1 MVLLSLDTV
10 RADHLGCYGYAR
22 QTSPRLDAFAAG
34 ATRYRRSLASASWTL
49 PTHASLFTG
58 RYAFEHGAHGL
69 RSTDPSRSLRP
80 LDPAAVTLAESL
92 RDHGYATAGFVANT
106 AFLSPRCGLNQ
117 GFETYRLR
125 RLGARELNG
134 QALAWLAG
142 VKERPFFL
150 FINYME
156 AHRPY
161 DIRPRAGLLD
171 RPVSQ
176 DTELIPKL
184 YEAVMPGTADA
195 PPELVRDLVDQY
207 DTAIANLDEELGHL
221 LDGLREAGRDADT
234 VVVVSADHGE
244 FFGEHRLAEH
254 SKDVYQEVL
263 AVPLIVRSP
272 GQKRGRVVDTLVS
285 SVDVP
290 RLIFEHFSDPEA
302 WSGQFPFTPG
312 NHPVLAE
319 VYYARPKDLL
329 NPAWGARFDRIRIA
343 CFEWPLKLIESSD
356 GRHELYDLDRDPRE
370 ALSLFATQHDAALRL
385 QAALNQFRAS
395 RPRNEVDVEAKPLD
409 ENEQEALRALGY
421 VGR

>member
-22 QTSPRLDAFAAG
+22 KTSPRLDAFAAG

-69 RSTDPSRSLRP
+69 RSSDGTRSLRP
-80 LDPAAVTLAESL
+80 LDPAALTLAESL
-92 RDHGYATAGFVANT
+92 RDNGYATAGFAANT

-125 RLGARELNG
+125 RQPARELNRT
-134 QALAWLAG
+134 ALAWLAG
-142 VKERPFFL
+142 VKDRPFFL

-161 DIRPRAGLLD
+161 DTRPRAGLLD

-184 YEAVMPGTADA
+184 YAAVMPGTADA

-207 DTAIANLDEELGHL
+207 DTAIANLDEELGQL
-221 LDGLREAGRDADT
+221 LDSLRDLGHDADT
-234 VVVVSADHGE
+234 VIVVTADHGE

-263 AVPLIVRSP
+263 AVPLIIRSP
-272 GQKRGRVVDTLVS
+272 GQQAGVVVDTLVS

-290 RLIFEHFSDPEA
+290 RLILDHFADAGA
-302 WSGQFPFTPG
+302 WSSQFPFAPG

-329 NPAWGARFDRIRIA
+329 NPAWGARFDRVRTALI
-343 CFEWPLKLIESSD
+343 EWPLKLIESND
-356 GRHELYDLDRDPRE
+356 GQSELYDLNSDPRE
-370 ALSLFATQHDAALRL
+370 ALNLFATRRDAARRL
-385 QAALNQFRAS
+385 QATLDQFRKG
-395 RPRNEVDVEAKPLD
+395 RPRSEADVEAGPLD
-409 ENEQEALRALGY
+409 EQEQEELRALGY
-421 VGR
+421 LGR

>member
-1 MVLLSLDTV
+1 VVLLSLDTV

-22 QTSPRLDAFAAG
+22 PTSPRLDAFAAG
-34 ATRYRRSLASASWTL
+34 ATRYSRSLASASWTL

-69 RSTDPSRSLRP
+69 RSTEPTRSLRP
-80 LDPAAVTLAESL
+80 LDPAAITLAEAL
-92 RDHGYATAGFVANT
+92 RDRGYATAGFAANT

-125 RLGARELNG
+125 RLPARELNS
-134 QALAWLAG
+134 QALGWLAG
-142 VKERPFFL
+142 VQQRPFFL

-161 DIRPRAGLLD
+161 DIRPRSGLLE

-176 DTELIPKL
+176 DTELIPRL

-195 PPELVRDLVDQY
+195 PPELVRELIDQY
-207 DTAIANLDEELGHL
+207 DTAIANLDEEIGHL
-221 LDGLREAGRDADT
+221 LDALREQGRDADT
-234 VVVVSADHGE
+234 VLAVTADHGE

-272 GQKRGRVVDTLVS
+272 GQKAGRVVDTLVS

-290 RLIFEHFSDPEA
+290 RLIFEHSSEA
-302 WSGQFPFTPG
+302 ESWAAQFPLAPG

-319 VYYARPKDLL
+319 VYYARPKDLV
-329 NPAWGARFDRIRIA
+329 NPAWGARFDRVRTA
-343 CFEWPLKLIESSD
+343 FFEWPLKLIESSD
-356 GRHELYDLDRDPRE
+356 GRHELFDLGRDPRE
-370 ALSLFATQHDAALRL
+370 AQSLFATQQGTAQRMQRALD
-385 QAALNQFRAS
+385 QFRAR
-395 RPRNEVDVEAKPLD
+395 RPRSEADLQATPPD
-409 ENEQEALRALGY
+409 ENEQEELRALGY